1 MKSVNMSVLTPAAA
15 SASPLSNTQALAGSR
30 RDPPA
35 HSFMI

>member
-1 MKSVNMSVLTPAAA
+1 LSNTNKDVLKAAAA
-15 SASPLSNTQALAGSR
+15 SASPLSNIQALAGSR